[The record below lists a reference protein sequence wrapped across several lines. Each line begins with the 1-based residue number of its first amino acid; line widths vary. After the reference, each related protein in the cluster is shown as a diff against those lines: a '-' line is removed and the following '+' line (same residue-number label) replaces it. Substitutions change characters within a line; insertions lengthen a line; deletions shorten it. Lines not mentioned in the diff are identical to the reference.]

1 MQPMIL
7 QLIDLF
13 AQGSATEEQTRNAL
27 VALAM
32 GLAIFC
38 SSLAFGV
45 AYGIRRKIDQI
56 AGPPEEEDDD

>member
-1 MQPMIL
+1 MQPMIR
-7 QLIDLF
+7 QLIEML
-13 AQGSATEEQTRNAL
+13 ASGSAADEQTRNAL

-38 SSLAFGV
+38 SSLAFGI

-56 AGPPEEEDDD
+56 AGPPEEEED